1 MKNSQ
6 TMKIKKHL
14 EDNEVITSWEAITQY
29 RITRLSALI
38 FILRTEFQMEIN
50 STWKNKDGKKWTE
63 YRLVDTPW

>member
-1 MKNSQ
+1 
-6 TMKIKKHL
+6 MKIKKHL